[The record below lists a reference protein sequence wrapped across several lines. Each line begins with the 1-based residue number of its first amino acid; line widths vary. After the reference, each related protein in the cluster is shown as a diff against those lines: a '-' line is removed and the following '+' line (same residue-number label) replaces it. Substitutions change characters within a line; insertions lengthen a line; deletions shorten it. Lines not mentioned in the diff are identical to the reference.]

1 MIPTQQAA
9 QKKVYFR
16 RAAPGEGGTRGEA
29 VGGPGGN
36 ILFLRCRLHKK
47 SYNMRLKAITAI
59 LMMTSIISCTQQR
72 HWVATWA
79 TAEQIAE
86 PHNCPPPPYLEGN
99 SLRQIIQTSIP
110 GEKVRLRFSNEFGT
124 EPVEIDGASIAQA
137 ETSGSTPEIDRLT
150 ERPLMFDG
158 EKSVTILPGTYVT
171 CDPLDFEVTERDD
184 IAITIRFGAVSAS
197 PLTSHPGSRTHSYIA
212 EGGTD
217 DFSGSV
223 STPHWYII
231 NDLEVLVPEKY
242 GAVVILGD
250 SITDGRGSTTD
261 GQDRWTDI
269 LSRRL
274 LADEKT
280 SHLSVL
286 NMGLGGNQL
295 IEGGLGPNGHS
306 RYERDLFG
314 QEGVKYIIL
323 FEGVNDIGCSISALP
338 KVEEIIT
345 LYKTI
350 IEEAHQR
357 GIKVIG
363 GTVMP
368 FQGNNYYS
376 PDHEAG
382 RQLLNA
388 WIRSYEGFDGVIDH
402 AASTAAPDA
411 PERMD
416 EAYLFENDWLHPNAA
431 GHLRM
436 GSSVDLSLFKE

>member
-1 MIPTQQAA
+1 MKNSLP
-9 QKKVYFR
+9 
-16 RAAPGEGGTRGEA
+16 
-29 VGGPGGN
+29 
-36 ILFLRCRLHKK
+36 
-47 SYNMRLKAITAI
+47 AITALI
-59 LMMTSIISCTQQR
+59 MMTSILSCTQQK

-86 PHNCPPPPYLEGN
+86 PHNCPPPPYLDGN

-124 EPVEIDGASIAQA
+124 EPVEIKGAHIARA
-137 ETSGSTPEIDRLT
+137 ETSGSSPDIDPKT
-150 ERPLMFDG
+150 ERTLLFAG

-184 IAITIRFGAVSAS
+184 IAITVHFGAVSAS

-212 EGGTD
+212 AGETD
-217 DFSGSV
+217 DFSGAV

-231 NDLEVLVPEKY
+231 NDLEVLVPERY

-274 LADEKT
+274 LSDGKT

-295 IEGGLGPNGHS
+295 ITGGLGPNGRV
-306 RYERDLFG
+306 RYGRDLFG
-314 QEGVKYIIL
+314 QAGVKYIVL
-323 FEGVNDIGCSISALP
+323 FEGVNDIGCSDSAGP
-338 KVEEIIT
+338 KVEEIIS

-350 IEEAHQR
+350 TEEAHQR

-363 GTVMP
+363 CTVMP
-368 FQGNNYYS
+368 FRGNNYYS
-376 PDHEAG
+376 EDHEAG
-382 RQLLNA
+382 RQALNR
-388 WIRSYEGFDGVIDH
+388 WIRTWEEFDGVIDH
-402 AASTAAPDA
+402 AASMAAADD

-431 GHLRM
+431 GHLKM
-436 GSSVDLSLFKE
+436 GSSVDLSLFEEE